1 MGVLI
6 GIGVPI
12 NKSTFEGGALI
23 GRTALNQI
31 IMVRIIIETVLLY
44 NHVLLQIFELLYIL

>member
-1 MGVLI
+1 M
-6 GIGVPI
+6 PI

-31 IMVRIIIETVLLY
+31 IMVCIIETVLLY